1 MGATVCIAKRTLYVD
16 HLGRGVVCSRKSH
29 GCFAYDDDTMS
40 WAATELRDVDHSAW
54 SVDDDGS
61 IHYKFPGFNNAGGP
75 VENDR
80 LIGTMGQERGCEAT
94 CKAENNCHIFTHLF
108 VSPWLRALA
117 CSKHHGCYSY
127 DVVPELGLGSWVK
140 RDANHLEGSLPLG
153 QGWETMNGNHVYLH
167 NEKVAMWSDCSK
179 CDEYGY
185 DMHDGMS
192 GMPAEPNV
200 PDTTV

>member
-1 MGATVCIAKRTLYVD
+1 MG
-16 HLGRGVVCSRKSH
+16 
-29 GCFAYDDDTMS
+29 
-40 WAATELRDVDHSAW
+40 ELRDVDHSAW

-80 LIGTMGQERGCEAT
+80 LIGTVAQERSCEAT

-127 DVVPELGLGSWVK
+127 DVVPEPASAAGSSATPTTS
-140 RDANHLEGSLPLG
+140 RAACPLAKAG
-153 QGWETMNGNHVYLH
+153 R
-167 NEKVAMWSDCSK
+167 
-179 CDEYGY
+179 
-185 DMHDGMS
+185 
-192 GMPAEPNV
+192 
-200 PDTTV
+200 